1 MYCKNCGRRLEE
13 DENFCKN
20 CGEAQNSK
28 VPIVG
33 TATPLP
39 NINAER
45 AVEIGSL
52 AASVLTVILLFVNW
66 VDITYL
72 SWYGEKS
79 KFSALGLYFGIK
91 SLGENTIIDYGSVEY
106 TSLKFIFL
114 LLSLAAVVSTVL
126 LVVATVKMFSGIKTP
141 ELIRKKYGSDFFNND
156 SRTSFLWGMSIA
168 GIMAVVFL
176 ISIEV
181 FNESLFGEEIF
192 NTSKIPIIVLILSLV
207 FVIGVPVLRNKT
219 ESYRYLLSKASA
231 DTQKYTAV
239 CSKCGKEY
247 DGSVYSCPNCGKIKD
262 ENTVLKPRSISALA
276 GAKRSCSN
284 CGYKYD
290 AGMKSCPS
298 CGKR

>member
-91 SLGENTIIDYGSVEY
+91 SLGENTIIDYGSVEFIL
-106 TSLKFIFL
+106 LKYI
-114 LLSLAAVVSTVL
+114 SAAISVTAVVTTIILV
-126 LVVATVKMFSGIKTP
+126 VVATKLIISLRNVDVQREKQFESFAESKVKRGFVTAMV
-141 ELIRKKYGSDFFNND
+141 
-156 SRTSFLWGMSIA
+156 MAAMAA
-168 GIMAVVFL
+168 GVFL
-176 ISIEV
+176 IMISALNERILGKTVFEIEW
-181 FNESLFGEEIF
+181 
-192 NTSKIPIIVLILSLV
+192 TSVATLILSLV
-207 FVIGVPVLRNKT
+207 FAIGASSSIKAKSKESRREVQFVIAL
-219 ESYRYLLSKASA
+219 
-231 DTQKYTAV
+231 
-239 CSKCGKEY
+239 
-247 DGSVYSCPNCGKIKD
+247 GSFFI
-262 ENTVLKPRSISALA
+262 LALILVTIL
-276 GAKRSCSN
+276 
-284 CGYKYD
+284 
-290 AGMKSCPS
+290 
-298 CGKR
+298 